1 MDYAITFALLL
12 YINVFYFGLYATV
25 EFFLL
30 VFKCYKVTTIW
41 LDMKVRLSNFLF
53 WQMSSSSVS
62 TIIWDMFLLAALVG
76 VETFRLFIGQSHEP
90 ADFDRQ
96 LQKLFWILGL
106 TVPSVYLTTYFTFWQ
121 TYVTRLDAALGIV
134 FLLIQSM
141 QLMSAML
148 YLWPRFQNPFR
159 RTSEPHPYARLWI
172 SIVCCDLLL

>member
-30 VFKCYKVTTIW
+30 VFKCYK
-41 LDMKVRLSNFLF
+41 
-53 WQMSSSSVS
+53 MSSSSVS

-159 RTSEPHPYARLWI
+159 RTSEPHPYARL
-172 SIVCCDLLL
+172 